1 MGVVQERADHYAEL
15 RNKDRDGGDEER
27 QTDGAEQG
35 RETGRGKE
43 KHREE
48 TAREIKETECT
59 DGELQR
65 NRKRETEGHR
75 ENKKRKGETD
85 AEKLLDVR

>member
-1 MGVVQERADHYAEL
+1 MRQEEAK
-15 RNKDRDGGDEER
+15 RN
-27 QTDGAEQG
+27 
-35 RETGRGKE
+35 
-43 KHREE
+43 REE